1 MLIITT
7 ETYPGK
13 EIKSVMGLVS
23 GSTVQCKH
31 MGKDIGAGFR
41 NLVGGE
47 MKAYKEMLDDSR
59 RIAMERM
66 IEDAT
71 RLGANAIIGFKLMS
85 SAVAPG
91 AAEMVAYGTAV
102 LIE

>member
-31 MGKDIGAGFR
+31 MGKYIG
-41 NLVGGE
+41 V
-47 MKAYKEMLDDSR
+47 
-59 RIAMERM
+59 
-66 IEDAT
+66 
-71 RLGANAIIGFKLMS
+71 
-85 SAVAPG
+85 
-91 AAEMVAYGTAV
+91 AEMVAYGTAV